1 MKKFIVFIFSFVL
14 LFFTFQLLSGLFL
27 TLTYVPDIGESW
39 ESVTYLTQN
48 IVIESG
54 NSFLPILL
62 FAGIALIIAVYI
74 STRRKKNT

>member
-14 LFFTFQLLSGLFL
+14 LFFTLQLLSGLFL

-54 NSFLPILL
+54 NSFLTTLL
-62 FAGIALIIAVYI
+62 FASIALIIAVYI
-74 STRRKKNT
+74 SSRQKN